1 MRRRVIGF
9 VLAGVLLAGSTGAG
23 QKKQQEI
30 DLQAAI
36 RTETVDGD
44 LKAAIKQYDAIVAKY
59 KDDRAVA
66 ATALI
71 RMAECYR
78 KQGDAESRKI
88 YERVLRDYPDQKE
101 AVSVARARLGRDE
114 SAQRAGAM
122 SSRQVWALPPGVVID
137 GGTASHD
144 GRHLPYTYWAV
155 PGGKGELFIHDIA
168 ADTNR
173 QITNEVEE
181 FGREY
186 AQEAT
191 FSPDDNQLAYA
202 WFNKDRFEL
211 RIIGLPAPGPSHPR
225 VVFSN
230 PEVARISPG
239 DWSPDGKW
247 LAVQLVRKDKT
258 AQIGLVAVTDGSLRV
273 LKSVDARGTSKL
285 FFSPDS
291 KYLAYDLPTSDTANR
306 RDVFVL
312 AIDGSREIPAVV
324 HPRNDVLMGWSPDGK
339 RLLFTSDRTGST
351 GLWALAF
358 INGEPQGAPEQI
370 KVDVTGDS
378 MGVTS
383 AGVLYSL
390 AHHSNFN
397 GALSSDIQVA
407 AFDFLRGRFL
417 STPALAVETFVG
429 ANSFP
434 AWSPD
439 GKSLAFVSHR
449 GRMTYATVISS
460 PDTGQLRELQSGL
473 RVWASVMQWSPD
485 GRSLA
490 VPAVD
495 SKERQGIFRIDAA
508 TGAATSIAFSSFG
521 PAGDGEYFV
530 YPAWA
535 PDGKSIYYSRYN
547 QKGALTAIVERDLSS
562 GNEKEVIRG
571 SGHMA
576 LWDLSPDGK
585 YLVVAEWDF
594 FPGPPALPA
603 RTGKW
608 RVLLAPASGGEPR
621 ELMHGESQEAGV
633 LMWAPDSR
641 SIFVYSL
648 RDRSTLDHEVWRV
661 AVDGTEPQK
670 LDLNVNFLGP
680 LCCTDQRLRPHP
692 DGKRVAFAAAGPT
705 KSDQVWALE
714 NFLPPSEKGK

>member
-9 VLAGVLLAGSTGAG
+9 VLAGVLLAGSTGAV

-101 AVSVARARLGRDE
+101 AVSVARARLGRDG
-114 SAQRAGAM
+114 SVQQAGAM
-122 SSRQVWALPPGVVID
+122 SSRQVWTLPPGAVID
-137 GGTASHD
+137 GDTVSHD
-144 GRHLPYTYWAV
+144 GRYLPYSYWAV
-155 PGGKGELFIHDIA
+155 PEGKGELFLHDIA
-168 ADTNR
+168 AGTNR

-186 AQEAT
+186 AEVVT
-191 FSPDDNQLAYA
+191 FSPDDTQLAYA
-202 WFNKDRFEL
+202 WFNKDHFEL
-211 RIIGLPAPGPSHPR
+211 RIIGLQAPGPSHPR
-225 VVFSN
+225 VLFSN
-230 PEVARISPG
+230 SEVPMIYPG
-239 DWSPDGKW
+239 DWSPDGQW
-247 LAVQLVRKDKT
+247 LAVKLVRKDKT
-258 AQIGLVAVTDGSLRV
+258 AQIGLVAVKDGSLRI
-273 LKSVDARGTSKL
+273 LKSVEAVGSSKL
-285 FFSPDS
+285 SFSPDS
-291 KYLAYDLPTSDTANR
+291 KYLAYDLPTAERGNP
-306 RDVFVL
+306 RDIFVL
-312 AIDGSREIPAVV
+312 ATDGNREIPAVV
-324 HPRNDVLMGWSPDGK
+324 HPGNDVLMGWSPDGTH
-339 RLLFTSDRTGST
+339 LLFTSDRTGST

-358 INGEPQGAPEQI
+358 VDGEPQGTPEQI

-378 MGVTS
+378 MGLTS
-383 AGVLYSL
+383 SGALYSL
-390 AHHSNFN
+390 ASHSNFN
-397 GALSSDIQVA
+397 GILSSDIQVA
-407 AFDFLRGRFL
+407 AFDFVKGQFL
-417 STPALAVETFVG
+417 STPALAVGTYVG

-508 TGAATSIAFSSFG
+508 TGAATSIAFSSFE
-521 PAGDGEYFV
+521 PAGDGEYFL

-547 QKGALTAIVERDLSS
+547 QKGALKAIVKRDLSS

-571 SGHMA
+571 SGRMA

-585 YLVVAEWDF
+585 YLAVAEWDF
-594 FPGPPALPA
+594 FAGPPALPA

-608 RVLLAPASGGEPR
+608 KVLLAPASGGEPR
-621 ELMHGESQEAGV
+621 ELMRGESQEAGI

-648 RDRSTLDHEVWRV
+648 KDRSTLDHEVWRV
-661 AVDGTEPQK
+661 VIDGTEPQK

-680 LCCTDQRLRPHP
+680 LCCSDQRLRPHP
-692 DGKRVAFAAAGPT
+692 DGKRVAFASVGPT

-714 NFLPPSEKGK
+714 NFLPALNKRK